1 MTTNNDEKKLHNISE
16 EDKNRY
22 TKSLDKLLEHHHAE
36 HSDDSEEHKNK
47 REHIEKVVKY
57 AKGELETGKLTHEVK
72 TFLEHIED
80 DIHEAE
86 PALVHVASLVT
97 LYANALGFV

>member
-1 MTTNNDEKKLHNISE
+1 MTTNNENKLHHISE
-16 EDKNRY
+16 EDKHRY

-36 HSDDSEEHKNK
+36 HSENSEEHKNK
-47 REHIEKVVKY
+47 RQHIQKVIDH

-72 TFLEHIED
+72 AFLEHIED

-86 PALVHVASLVT
+86 PALIHVASLVT
-97 LYANALGFV
+97 LYGNALGFV